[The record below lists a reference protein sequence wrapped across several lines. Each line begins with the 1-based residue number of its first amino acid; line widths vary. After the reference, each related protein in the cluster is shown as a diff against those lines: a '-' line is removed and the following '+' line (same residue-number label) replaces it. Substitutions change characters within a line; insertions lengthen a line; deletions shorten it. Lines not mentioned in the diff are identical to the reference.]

1 MSEKCPNDE
10 VFICISLEIIQV
22 GNKTEAITMY
32 VNPYAPVNP
41 AMLGIPQQRLATG
54 FQQQMPQG
62 YQQQFAPMQ
71 QMQPMPQIMKG
82 RIVASLD
89 EVKAA
94 QIDLDGSFTY
104 FHCPAENCI
113 YAKAIDINGMP
124 VIQTYK
130 LSNDQAAAPKRYADA
145 ETVEALQQKVTSL
158 EIYLKGEVPNA
169 NESVHNDAN
178 IQPASQQ
185 SKPNGSNAENAGE
198 QSHVWSRNGNGQRQ
212 KP

>member
-41 AMLGIPQQRLATG
+41 AMLGITQQRLNNYQA
-54 FQQQMPQG
+54 QMPQIPA
-62 YQQQFAPMQ
+62 YQQQQFVPQ
-71 QMQPMPQIMKG
+71 PPMPLMMKG
-82 RIVASLD
+82 RTVASLD

-94 QIDLDGSFTY
+94 QIDLDGSLTY
-104 FHCPAENCI
+104 FPCPADNCI
-113 YAKAIDINGMP
+113 YAKAIDMNGMP

-130 LSNDQAAAPKRYADA
+130 LSFEKEAVPKRYADA
-145 ETVEALQQKVTSL
+145 EVVEALQQKVTSM
-158 EIYLKGEVPNA
+158 ERYLKGEVPNA

-198 QSHVWSRNGNGQRQ
+198 QSPVWARNGNGQRQ